1 MQQVCPQCILE
12 RSVWFKG
19 SPCAPKP
26 RRRSARPSLRCQ
38 RVSYPQAVSS
48 APVEVGTVP
57 EKADKGFWR
66 RKRAQVPKSTDEVQH
81 DAEARQLQAEPV
93 KASKP
98 PSQFPGSQL
107 VARLRGQAPL
117 TDPVAADTLEVGDG
131 MAASPTD
138 AEAGAGA
145 WRWRPGA
152 RRAPAPAAPAPPPP
166 RLDHPTLQLLRRRL
180 VERRTHLATHGLSP
194 AAPGP
199 APAAAPGAPAD
210 SGRRA
215 DGARLAL
222 VIEGGGMR
230 GCVSGGAL
238 QALNEL
244 GLAPLFDVV
253 YGSSAGAINAT
264 YFLSGQRDGVTIYHD
279 HIAHEGF
286 VSLKRL
292 WRGQAAAP
300 VLNLPYLIDHVME
313 GVLPLDWDAV
323 LASRLPLKVVAS
335 SLDSL
340 KPIVLDGFDSKED
353 LKTCLKAS
361 ANIPEIAGGPI
372 THRGHR
378 LVDAA
383 VFEAIPFRSAIADG
397 CTHALVLCTRPRP
410 RPRAGPMDG
419 ALEGALEAAVKRA
432 VLSPDY
438 MVPAWKAEYAA
449 ILADGCTA
457 DEQLAGALDGDD
469 AAGGP
474 PAGRPWFAGAHVYPV
489 YPGPAAAFSPLCT
502 DADTLRAGVAEGR
515 AAVLRT
521 LAPLLGD
528 ALGLCGEGDDAA
540 ALLANNIA
548 AGGVRGLDALATL

>member
-1 MQQVCPQCILE
+1 MQQACPQCILE

-93 KASKP
+93 KASKL
-98 PSQFPGSQL
+98 PSQFPGSHL

-117 TDPVAADTLEVGDG
+117 TDPVAADTL
-131 MAASPTD
+131 
-138 AEAGAGA
+138 
-145 WRWRPGA
+145 
-152 RRAPAPAAPAPPPP
+152 
-166 RLDHPTLQLLRRRL
+166 
-180 VERRTHLATHGLSP
+180 
-194 AAPGP
+194 
-199 APAAAPGAPAD
+199 
-210 SGRRA
+210 
-215 DGARLAL
+215 
-222 VIEGGGMR
+222 EGGGMR

-410 RPRAGPMDG
+410 RPRTGPMDG